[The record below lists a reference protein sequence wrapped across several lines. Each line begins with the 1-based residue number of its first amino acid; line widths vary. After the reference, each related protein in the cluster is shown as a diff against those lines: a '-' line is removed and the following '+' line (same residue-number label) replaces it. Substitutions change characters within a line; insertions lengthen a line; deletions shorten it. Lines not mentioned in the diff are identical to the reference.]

1 MKRTKTTAAAPGVK
15 LTTRITQD
23 YGLRVPFVSAGMAFV
38 ATQPLVEA
46 VCAAGGMGILG
57 IAAMPP
63 DRLRTTLRDLR
74 ATTSGAF
81 GVDVIARF
89 NGAEHIRVC
98 AEERVPVV
106 VFFWDDPPAAW
117 LDELGAAGCRVW
129 MQIGSVAE
137 ARAAVAAGAAALV
150 VQGAEA
156 GGHNR
161 SAAALFSLLPAVRDA
176 VGDDVPLLAAGG
188 IADARGVAA
197 ALALG
202 ADGVWVGT
210 RLLASAEAFAHP
222 EYKRRVL
229 AAEVDGTTRHGV
241 FGPEFP
247 GATTRGLRNRLV
259 REWEGKD
266 DPPPYAGQPPESRR
280 VVGEADVFG
289 TRFPL
294 RRFDGF
300 PPTPAFTGDFEEMR
314 LLAGESVGQTKVLEG
329 ATDIVREMMAGAA
342 AIITGRLAAVAR

>member
-1 MKRTKTTAAAPGVK
+1 MSEPIQAMRPSAT
-15 LTTRITQD
+15 LMTRITRD

-46 VCAAGGMGILG
+46 VCAAGGMGVLG

-63 DRLRTTLRDLR
+63 EQLR
-74 ATTSGAF
+74 AALRELHASTSGAF

-89 NGAEHIRVC
+89 NSDEHIRIC

-106 VFFWDDPPAAW
+106 VFFWDSPAAAW
-117 LDELGAAGCRVW
+117 LDQLKAACCRVW

-137 ARAAVAAGAAALV
+137 ARAAVAAGADALV

-176 VGDDVPLLAAGG
+176 VGDVCLLAAGG

-197 ALALG
+197 ALVLG

-210 RLLASAEAFAHP
+210 RLLASVEAFAHP

-229 AAEVDGTTRHGV
+229 AAEVDGTARHRV
-241 FGPEFP
+241 FGPEFS
-247 GATTRGLRNRLV
+247 GAPVRGLRNRLV
-259 REWEGKD
+259 REWEGRD
-266 DPPPYAGQPPESRR
+266 DPPPYEGQPPQSQP

-289 TRFPL
+289 ARFPL
-294 RRFDGF
+294 RRFTGF
-300 PPTPAFTGDFEEMR
+300 PPTPAFTGDLEEMS
-314 LLAGESVGQTKVLEG
+314 LLAGESVGQANALKG
-329 ATDIVREMMAGAA
+329 AADIVREMMDGAA
-342 AIITGRLAAVAR
+342 AIITGRLAAIVQ